1 MNRHLSP
8 EQDRKMR
15 DLWRLLRLVFL
26 SQQPG
31 RVTLHHDGNG
41 NFAYGKVEV
50 TAVLD
55 LAKFMAGKEGPPPRG

>member
-15 DLWRLLRLVFL
+15 DLCRLLELVML

-31 RVTLHHDGNG
+31 YVTLHHDGNG

-55 LAKFMAGKEGPPPRG
+55 LAKFAAGKEGLPQRG